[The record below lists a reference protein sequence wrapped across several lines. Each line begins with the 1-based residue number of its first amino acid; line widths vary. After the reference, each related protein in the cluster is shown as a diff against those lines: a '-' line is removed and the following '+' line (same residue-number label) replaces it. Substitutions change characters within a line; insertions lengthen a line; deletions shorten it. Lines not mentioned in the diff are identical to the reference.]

1 MGYVTFSDF
10 AYVID
15 TMKLGFD
22 RDSILQMFTYMDA
35 NQDNLLKY
43 PDFCQLCSEFLY
55 RNGGLD
61 DLNNTQVSDPF
72 LNVLRQ
78 MKSKSS
84 TARGGSLKTV

>member
-22 RDSILQMFTYMDA
+22 RDSILQMFTFMDA

-43 PDFCQLCSEFLY
+43 PDFC
-55 RNGGLD
+55 
-61 DLNNTQVSDPF
+61 
-72 LNVLRQ
+72 
-78 MKSKSS
+78 
-84 TARGGSLKTV
+84 